1 MIQKLENTSEDRLL
15 ISERN
20 HGKLETIT
28 VYRKDLETEYRHL
41 LGRLQYLCGVL
52 GYPQIAT
59 GSHLR
64 KVAQDRNR

>member
-1 MIQKLENTSEDRLL
+1 MNETENPLL
-15 ISERN
+15 ISGRN
-20 HGKLETIT
+20 RGKLEVIT